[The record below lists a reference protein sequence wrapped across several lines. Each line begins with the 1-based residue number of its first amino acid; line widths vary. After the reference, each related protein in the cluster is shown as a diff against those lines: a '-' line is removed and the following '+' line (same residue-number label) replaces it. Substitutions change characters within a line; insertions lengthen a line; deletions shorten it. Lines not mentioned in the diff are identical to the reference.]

1 MDAQAIAMVRILMSR
16 HLPPMIDFAVVN
28 GIDGFMGRRALAA

>member
-1 MDAQAIAMVRILMSR
+1 MDAQAIAIVIIFMSR
-16 HLPPMIDFAVVN
+16 HLPPMIVFSVVN